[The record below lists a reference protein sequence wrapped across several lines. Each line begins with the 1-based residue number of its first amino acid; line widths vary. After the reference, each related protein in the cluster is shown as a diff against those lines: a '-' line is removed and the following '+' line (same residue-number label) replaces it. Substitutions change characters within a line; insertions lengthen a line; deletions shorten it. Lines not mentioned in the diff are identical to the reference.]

1 MNSKVIVPDQSIA
14 RYVKAILVYN
24 NDNDNDRTVLP
35 FFADGYPGLI
45 YHTASNNMTLFPSGQ
60 LMKPFFI
67 YGQTLHPIELVVKG
81 RFKMVI
87 FQLYPFALRSLFKL
101 NALSLNEDCYNL
113 MVSEREAAQKL
124 ESSDSHQSYI
134 STITALISA
143 KIKLMTVRNDLIK
156 DSIQLI
162 LDSNGTITVSE
173 ITEKLNVSERSL
185 QRLFK
190 MEAGISPKKFSKIIQ
205 FQASLDQLSKEEY
218 SNLSQVAYE
227 KGFAD
232 QSHFI
237 RMFKQ
242 YTGNTPSSFVK

>member
-1 MNSKVIVPDQSIA
+1 MNSKIIVPDQSIA
-14 RYVKAILVYN
+14 RYVKSILVYN
-24 NDNDNDRTVLP
+24 NEDDNDRTVLP

-45 YHTASNNMTLFPSGQ
+45 YHTAVKNMTLFPSGQ

-81 RFKMVI
+81 RFRMVI
-87 FQLYPFALRSLFKL
+87 FQLFPFALRSLFKL
-101 NALSLNEDCYNL
+101 DALSLNEDCYNL
-113 MVSEREAAQKL
+113 MASEKATVQKL
-124 ESSDSHQSYI
+124 ESVDSQQNYI
-134 STITALISA
+134 SVITELLCA
-143 KIKLMTVRNDLIK
+143 KVRSMTVQNDLIK
-156 DSIQLI
+156 EAIQLI
-162 LDSNGTITVSE
+162 LNSHGTVSVRK
-173 ITEKLNVSERSL
+173 ITEQLNVSERSL

-190 MEAGISPKKFSKIIQ
+190 AEAGISPKKFSKIVQ

-218 SNLSQVAYE
+218 SKLSQIAYE

-237 RMFKQ
+237 RMFRQ